1 MTIAFIVANDRD
13 TVDLFTSSQ
22 HYLTAG
28 ESGSVIC
35 SIEMSAQHPIIA
47 NNARAMLTL
56 YHNGKKESSS
66 SSSTFSKPLVLSKPL
81 DTVKLSNAGNWA
93 CSYYLNSSNLFIQ
106 SSNVKTNII
115 KVIVKSK
122 CTRTMVVYSLHFTV
136 PNSIKPS
143 ITYSPLKNFYE
154 TGSDVTLFCSVT
166 YPQFDFI
173 DLSTTV
179 NLLWLTSPY
188 HKNFFPNN
196 FTKYTLNYTIR
207 NLKLSHAKRN
217 YSCSSVINVSTPH
230 PYIIASEATT
240 ASSNVAVIS
249 K

>member
-13 TVDLFTSSQ
+13 IVDLFTSPQ

-47 NNARAMLTL
+47 NNARATLTL

-106 SSNVKTNII
+106 PSNIKTII
-115 KVIVKSK
+115 TKAIVKSK
-122 CTRTMVVYSLHFTV
+122 CVNC
-136 PNSIKPS
+136 NSCVFA
-143 ITYSPLKNFYE
+143 TFYSP
-154 TGSDVTLFCSVT
+154 
-166 YPQFDFI
+166 
-173 DLSTTV
+173 
-179 NLLWLTSPY
+179 
-188 HKNFFPNN
+188 
-196 FTKYTLNYTIR
+196 
-207 NLKLSHAKRN
+207 
-217 YSCSSVINVSTPH
+217 
-230 PYIIASEATT
+230 
-240 ASSNVAVIS
+240 
-249 K
+249 